1 MTMTRRQELKRLK
14 EIKRKHDAIVETAR
28 VKRNVRLLGLKA
40 KRLEAE
46 ENRAKPRLPKGFHI
60 RTRDLVKLATTEL
73 DELAHKK
80 ILKGYQISSPMLIQM
95 IQSRYGLEDKI
106 KKILGVEELVS
117 E

>member
-1 MTMTRRQELKRLK
+1 MTRRQEMKRLK
-14 EIKRKHDAIVETAR
+14 EIKRKHDLIVETAR

-60 RTRDLVKLATTEL
+60 RNRTLIQLATGDT
-73 DELAHKK
+73 DRMSIRAR
-80 ILKGYQISSPMLIQM
+80 IMSINIKGPMLIQM
-95 IQSRYGLEDKI
+95 IRTRYGLEDKI
-106 KKILGVEELVS
+106 KSILGVEELVS